1 MIDVLSFLF
10 RFKYIII
17 FYLVIVIFLIWKRKQ
32 IQTQAKII
40 FLYRMKWGLRWMDKY
55 SEKHCEWVIL
65 LGYIGVGVGFI
76 GMVVMGYFLIKNLY
90 DLFTIPAVTSGVS
103 LVLPGINVP
112 GLGILPFWH
121 WLVAIFVIAV
131 VHEFSHGIVARAH
144 KVEVKNTGVVFF
156 GPIIGAFVEPN
167 EKKMGKEKDTVQY
180 SILAAGAFSNIILA
194 MVAFLLL
201 TFVLNPIQAEITE
214 TKGFTFESYY
224 NMSYPFAV
232 AGIAVGTV
240 ITGIDG
246 KQTTNFQEFSEG
258 LVNKKPGDSV
268 VVEAGGKTYTL
279 TLAAN
284 PEQPEKGF
292 LGIMGIKNEV
302 VAKPAFQS
310 GLGIVGYYA
319 VDVGAAFLRWLFLL
333 SFGIGLFNLLP
344 LPIVDGGRMVQTFM
358 HKLKGVENGE
368 KRYRQ
373 IGMFF
378 LLLLVVSLVLPY
390 LLKWMVV

>member
-121 WLVAIFVIAV
+121 WLIAIFFIAII
-131 VHEFSHGIVARAH
+131 HEFSHGIVARAH
-144 KVEVKNTGVVFF
+144 NVEVKNTGIVFF

-167 EKKMGKEKDTVQY
+167 EKKMAKENDIIQY
-180 SILAAGAFSNIILA
+180 SILAAGSFSNIMLGLFA
-194 MVAFLLL
+194 LFLLGVVAMPL
-201 TFVLNPIQAEITE
+201 QDSMTDPV
-214 TKGFTFESYY
+214 GFSFESYY
-224 NMSYPFAV
+224 GETSPAQI
-232 AGIAVGTV
+232 AGIEPGTI
-240 ITGIDG
+240 ITGINAV
-246 KQTTNFQEFSEG
+246 KSPTFQEFQEE
-258 LVNKKPGDSV
+258 LIKK
-268 VVEAGGKTYTL
+268 
-279 TLAAN
+279 N
-284 PEQPEKGF
+284 PEDTIIIHTKNKEFPLVLIESPDVPGRGF
-292 LGIMGIKNEV
+292 LGINNIKNEINV
-302 VAKPAFQS
+302 KEQFSFGVWNWLYKSFEMVTS
-310 GLGIVGYYA
+310 
-319 VDVGAAFLRWLFLL
+319 FLRWLYLL
-333 SFGIGLFNLLP
+333 SLGIGLFNLLP
-344 LPIVDGGRMVQTFM
+344 LPIVDGGRMIQTFL
-358 HKLKGVENGE
+358 HKWKGDEKGE
-368 KRYRQ
+368 KKYRQ
-373 IGMFF
+373 VSLFF
-378 LLLLVVSLVLPY
+378 LLVLIFSLLFPALSKLF
-390 LLKWMVV
+390 